1 MPGEVMPLG
10 EACAL
15 WQGGRDV
22 GSSLIR
28 GAARVLTGVPHYVQ
42 ASYIT
47 AQEEAARGR
56 PDALAAAGALLT
68 GVAGANR
75 LDADGWARVASLPPT
90 GFAGRGLRSE
100 AEKDDQIE
108 AVLSSGSIRMP
119 LWGLS
124 LDRAVT
130 QQYGGRFL
138 FEVVGPFPAVPAW
151 LASGAVPQEAELITG
166 GRYVIETIDRS
177 ASLTTARLRWE
188 RAIDLP

>member
-42 ASYIT
+42 ASYIA
-47 AQEEAARGR
+47 AQEEASRNR
-56 PDALAAAGALLT
+56 PDALSAAHALLAGIAAADQ
-68 GVAGANR
+68 
-75 LDADGWARVASLPPT
+75 LDADGWAGIASLAPT

-108 AVLSSGSIRMP
+108 AVLDSGLIRMP

-130 QQYGGRFL
+130 EQYGGRFL
-138 FEVVGPFPAVPAW
+138 LEDVGPFPAVPA
-151 LASGAVPQEAELITG
+151 
-166 GRYVIETIDRS
+166 
-177 ASLTTARLRWE
+177 
-188 RAIDLP
+188 